1 MNKFLNVLQG
11 VCYILIVIGA
21 INWGLIGFF
30 NFNLVEFIFQNSTL
44 ISRIIYDIIGIS
56 AIISIILTLKY
67 TIDNRDYDTREY

>member
-11 VCYILIVIGA
+11 ICYILIIIGA

-30 NFNLVEFIFQNSTL
+30 NFNLVEFIFQNSSL
-44 ISRIIYDIIGIS
+44 ISRIIYDIVGIS

-67 TIDNRDYDTREY
+67 TIDNREYDREY